1 VEIARLWS
9 AIERS
14 VGATNR
20 AQADAPAKRPDVT
33 AIPGAFIMEVA

>member
-14 VGATNR
+14 VEAIDR
-20 AQADAPAKRPDVT
+20 AQADAPGKA
-33 AIPGAFIMEVA
+33 A

>member
-14 VGATNR
+14 VEAINR
-20 AQADAPAKRPDVT
+20 ARADAGNMGKA
-33 AIPGAFIMEVA
+33 A